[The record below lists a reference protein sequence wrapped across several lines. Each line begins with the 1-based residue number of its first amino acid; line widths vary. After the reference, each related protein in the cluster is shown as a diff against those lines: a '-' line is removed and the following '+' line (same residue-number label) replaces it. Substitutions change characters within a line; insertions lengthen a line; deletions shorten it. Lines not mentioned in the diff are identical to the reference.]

1 MVGDPVRSENLKL
14 QLEESISTYR
24 TGLTVLVQITTV
36 LIVANVTVLGYAL
49 SQRSAGILL
58 IGACFPLL
66 IVFLLKMVGKLFI
79 PAIFTAYCAEEQLG
93 EQARVSL
100 ITTGLFVICSDDFM
114 NRLAHIAATEN
125 PGSRVQ
131 ALRSLE
137 FSILGSR
144 ERMNLVVL
152 FMFSALQIVAAAA
165 FMRFFSWKFF

>member
-1 MVGDPVRSENLKL
+1 MANPVRNDNLKL
-14 QLEESISTYR
+14 QLQESISTYR

-49 SQRSAGILL
+49 SQKSAGILL

-79 PAIFTAYCAEEQLG
+79 PAIFTAYCAEKELG
-93 EQARVSL
+93 DQARVSL

-114 NRLAHIAATEN
+114 NHIDRIAATEN
-125 PGSRVQ
+125 LDDRVQ
-131 ALRSLE
+131 ALRALE

-152 FMFSALQIVAAAA
+152 LVFSALQIAAAGA
-165 FMRFFSWKFF
+165 LMRFFSWKFF